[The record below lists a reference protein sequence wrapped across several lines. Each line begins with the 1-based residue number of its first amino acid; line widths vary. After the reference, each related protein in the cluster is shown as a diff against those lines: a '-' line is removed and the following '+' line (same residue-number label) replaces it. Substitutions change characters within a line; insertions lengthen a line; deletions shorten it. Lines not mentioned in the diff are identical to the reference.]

1 MNHFFTKVGSFFQEI
16 WFRLAVPKPLPP
28 LLDEQGLPASP
39 PTPEEARK
47 RLRSVITDYVAGGW
61 SVEIENEFDAVLSKK
76 PPFHWVGKLLIFLL
90 LLLIF
95 APLGLF
101 YLIVV
106 IVKGVNAKPARLRVW
121 IDNEGHIQRQ

>member
-1 MNHFFTKVGSFFQEI
+1 MNQFFTKFGSFFQEI
-16 WFRLAVPKPLPP
+16 WFRLTVPKPLPP

-39 PTPEEARK
+39 PTPEEAKR
-47 RLRSVITDYVAGGW
+47 RLRTAITNYVADGW
-61 SVEIENEFDAVLSKK
+61 SIEIENEFDAVLSKK
-76 PPFHWVGKLLIFLL
+76 APFHWVGKLIFFLL

-95 APLGLF
+95 APIALF

-121 IDNEGHIQRQ
+121 IDAEGRVQRQ